1 MAIDNRLSLA
11 AQPTNLQAA
20 ITGGLSLG
28 ENLRN
33 SGVRDA
39 VLRQQEQVGA
49 QTIQQ
54 NKVVQQQQKSAF
66 MNKLATGLKTVPIA
80 NRAAIISQQMGMM
93 ETMGFDRA
101 DILSQG
107 LSDKDLDQVIAGTQ
121 ASVAAPQKPTSGM
134 QDFQFYQDII
144 ENPKSTPDQIQAAQ
158 IQQGTQ
164 ANVGRSQIKE
174 VSPGVFQSYDPNT
187 NVFGPVYR
195 VEPDGTQVPLT
206 REEQNKLASG
216 ELSNTAAAVGAAET
230 VVDVNKAR
238 KLAEVA
244 LDAELKL
251 SDMTDLSVRRKA
263 YVTQGAAAKDSIPN
277 IGRMIQINDRVMT
290 GGATAFTK
298 GITDFLGMTSADLG
312 EFNRASGELVLSTIR
327 ALGANPTEGERAFL
341 EKIQPSVGQS
351 PEVNAV
357 ILKNLMAISERQV
370 ARARLLQSSKEL
382 DPNDMI
388 LSEPDFVQLYG
399 PDVNPAEAAPA
410 QNQVPVGSGNNNAVN
425 NTDYVNGLFQ

>member
-121 ASVAAPQKPTSGM
+121 ASVAAPQKPTAGI
-134 QDFQFYQDII
+134 QEYEYFQSII
-144 ENPKSTPDQIQAAQ
+144 EDPNATDSQRDNASRKLGAL
-158 IQQGTQ
+158 
-164 ANVGRSQIKE
+164 ANAGRYQTE
-174 VSPGVFQSYDPNT
+174 EPTPGVFTVFDSNT
-187 NVFGPVYR
+187 
-195 VEPDGTQVPLT
+195 GTMVDMYELDENGQRIAVD
-206 REEQNKLASG
+206 REDQNARANTELASTVTTVG
-216 ELSNTAAAVGAAET
+216 EAET
-230 VVDVNKAR
+230 KVAVDKEK
-238 KLAEVA
+238 KLKRVA
-244 LDAELKL
+244 LDADIKL
-251 SDMTDLSVRRKA
+251 NDMTDLKVRRSK
-263 YVTQGAAAKDSIPN
+263 YISQGAVAKDQIPD
-277 IGRMIQINDRVMT
+277 IGRMIQINERVMT
-290 GGATAFTK
+290 GGATALTK
-298 GITDFLGMTSADLG
+298 AVTDFFGMTSADLG

-327 ALGANPTEGERAFL
+327 ALGANPTEGERNFL
-341 EKIQPSVGQS
+341 TDIQPNIGQS
-351 PEVNAV
+351 PEVNAK
-357 ILKNLMAISERQV
+357 ILKNLMTIFERQV
-370 ARARLLQSSKEL
+370 ARAKLLQSDKTL
-382 DPNDMI
+382 DPSEMI
-388 LSEPDFVQLYG
+388 LNEPKFVQLYG
-399 PDVNPAEAAPA
+399 LDANPAEAAPA
-410 QNQVPVGSGNNNAVN
+410 QNQVPVRSGDNNAVN
-425 NTDYVNGLFQ
+425 NADYVNGLFQ

>member
-66 MNKLATGLKTVPIA
+66 MYKLATGLKSVPIA

-107 LSDKDLDQVIAGTQ
+107 LTDKDLDQVIVGTQ
-121 ASVAAPQKPTSGM
+121 ASAAALQQKPTSGM

-144 ENPKSTPDQIQAAQ
+144 ENPNSTPDQIQAAK

-164 ANVGRSQIKE
+164 ANVGRSQIEE
-174 VSPGVFQSYDPNT
+174 VSPGVFQSYNPNT
-187 NVFGPVYR
+187 EVFGPVYR

-206 REEQNKLASG
+206 REEQNKLVNTELASTVTTVG
-216 ELSNTAAAVGAAET
+216 EAET
-230 VVDVNKAR
+230 KVAVDKEE
-238 KLAEVA
+238 KLKRVA
-244 LDAELKL
+244 LDADIKL
-251 SDMTDLSVRRKA
+251 NDMTDLKVRRSK
-263 YVTQGAAAKDSIPN
+263 YISQGAVAKDQIPD
-277 IGRMIQINDRVMT
+277 IGRMIQINERVMT
-290 GGATAFTK
+290 GGATALTK
-298 GITDFLGMTSADLG
+298 AVTDFFGMTSADLG

-327 ALGANPTEGERAFL
+327 ALGANPTEGERNFL
-341 EKIQPSVGQS
+341 TDIQPNIGQS
-351 PEVNAV
+351 PEVNAK
-357 ILKNLMAISERQV
+357 ILKNLMTIFERQV
-370 ARARLLQSSKEL
+370 ARARLLQSSKTL
-382 DPNDMI
+382 DPSEMI
-388 LSEPDFVQLYG
+388 LNEPKFVQLYG
-399 PDVNPAEAAPA
+399 LDANPVEAAPA
-410 QNQVPVGSGNNNAVN
+410 QNQVPVVSGNNNAVN
-425 NTDYVNGLFQ
+425 NTDYVNGLF

>member
-39 VLRQQEQVGA
+39 VLRQQEEVGA

-54 NKVVQQQQKSAF
+54 NKVVQQQQKAAF
-66 MNKLATGLKTVPIA
+66 MNKLATGLKSVPIA

-107 LSDKDLDQVIAGTQ
+107 LSDKDLDQVIAGTR
-121 ASVAAPQKPTSGM
+121 ASAAAPQQPTSGM

-144 ENPKSTPDQIQAAQ
+144 ENPNSTPDQVQAAK

-164 ANVGRSQIKE
+164 ANAGRSQIKE

-216 ELSNTAAAVGAAET
+216 ELSNTATAVGAAET
-230 VVDVNKAR
+230 AVAVDKQR
-238 KLAEVA
+238 KLDEIA
-244 LDAELKL
+244 LDAELKM
-251 SDMTDLSVRRKA
+251 SDMTDLGVRRKA
-263 YVTQGAAAKDSIPN
+263 YVTQGAAAKDLIPN

-351 PEVNAV
+351 PEVNAA

-370 ARARLLQSSKEL
+370 ARARLLQSNKGL

-410 QNQVPVGSGNNNAVN
+410 QNKIPVGSGNNNAVN

>member
-39 VLRQQEQVGA
+39 VLRQQEEVGA

-54 NKVVQQQQKSAF
+54 NKVVQQQQKAAF
-66 MNKLATGLKTVPIA
+66 MNKLATGLKSVPIA

-107 LSDKDLDQVIAGTQ
+107 LSDKDLDQVIAGTR
-121 ASVAAPQKPTSGM
+121 ASAAAPQQPTSGM

-144 ENPKSTPDQIQAAQ
+144 ENPNSTPDQVQAAK

-164 ANVGRSQIKE
+164 ANAGRSQIKE
-174 VSPGVFQSYDPNT
+174 VSPGVFQSYDPNS

-216 ELSNTAAAVGAAET
+216 ELSNTATAVGAAET
-230 VVDVNKAR
+230 AVAVDKQR
-238 KLAEVA
+238 KLDEIA
-244 LDAELKL
+244 LDAELKM
-251 SDMTDLSVRRKA
+251 SDMTDLGVRRKA
-263 YVTQGAAAKDSIPN
+263 YVTQGAAAKDLIPN

-290 GGATAFTK
+290 SGATAFTK

-351 PEVNAV
+351 PEVNAA

-370 ARARLLQSSKEL
+370 ARARLLQSNKGL

-410 QNQVPVGSGNNNAVN
+410 QNKIPVGSGNNNAVN

>member
-66 MNKLATGLKTVPIA
+66 MNKLATGLKRVPIA

-107 LSDKDLDQVIAGTQ
+107 LTDKDLDQVIVGTQ
-121 ASVAAPQKPTSGM
+121 ASAAALQQKPTSGM

-144 ENPKSTPDQIQAAQ
+144 ENPNSTPDQIQAAK

-164 ANVGRSQIKE
+164 ANAGRSQIKE
-174 VSPGVFQSYDPNT
+174 VSPGVFQSYNPNT
-187 NVFGPVYR
+187 EVFGPVYR

-206 REEQNKLASG
+206 REEQNKLVNTELASTVTTVG
-216 ELSNTAAAVGAAET
+216 EAET
-230 VVDVNKAR
+230 KVAVDKEE
-238 KLAEVA
+238 KLKRVA
-244 LDAELKL
+244 LDADIKL
-251 SDMTDLSVRRKA
+251 NDMTDLKVRRSK
-263 YVTQGAAAKDSIPN
+263 YISQGAVAKDQIPD
-277 IGRMIQINDRVMT
+277 IGRMIQINERVMT
-290 GGATAFTK
+290 GGATALTK
-298 GITDFLGMTSADLG
+298 AVTDFFGMTSADLG

-327 ALGANPTEGERAFL
+327 ALGANPTEGERNFL
-341 EKIQPSVGQS
+341 TDIQPNIGQS
-351 PEVNAV
+351 PEVNAK
-357 ILKNLMAISERQV
+357 ILKNLMTIFERQV
-370 ARARLLQSSKEL
+370 ARAKLLQSDKTL
-382 DPNDMI
+382 DPSEMI
-388 LSEPDFVQLYG
+388 LNEPKFVQLYG
-399 PDVNPAEAAPA
+399 LDANPVEAAPA
-410 QNQVPVGSGNNNAVN
+410 QNQVPVVSGNNNAVN
-425 NTDYVNGLFQ
+425 NTDYVNGLF

>member
-1 MAIDNRLSLA
+1 M
-11 AQPTNLQAA
+11 
-20 ITGGLSLG
+20 
-28 ENLRN
+28 
-33 SGVRDA
+33 
-39 VLRQQEQVGA
+39 
-49 QTIQQ
+49 
-54 NKVVQQQQKSAF
+54 
-66 MNKLATGLKTVPIA
+66 
-80 NRAAIISQQMGMM
+80 
-93 ETMGFDRA
+93 
-101 DILSQG
+101 
-107 LSDKDLDQVIAGTQ
+107 
-121 ASVAAPQKPTSGM
+121 
-134 QDFQFYQDII
+134 
-144 ENPKSTPDQIQAAQ
+144 
-158 IQQGTQ
+158 
-164 ANVGRSQIKE
+164 
-174 VSPGVFQSYDPNT
+174 
-187 NVFGPVYR
+187 
-195 VEPDGTQVPLT
+195 
-206 REEQNKLASG
+206 
-216 ELSNTAAAVGAAET
+216 
-230 VVDVNKAR
+230 VDVNKAR

>member
-39 VLRQQEQVGA
+39 VLRQQEEVGA

-54 NKVVQQQQKSAF
+54 NKVVQQQQKAAF
-66 MNKLATGLKTVPIA
+66 MNKLATGLKSVPIA

-107 LSDKDLDQVIAGTQ
+107 LSDKDLDQVIAGTR
-121 ASVAAPQKPTSGM
+121 ASAAAPQQPTSGM

-144 ENPKSTPDQIQAAQ
+144 ENPNSTPDQVQAAK

-164 ANVGRSQIKE
+164 ANAGRSQIKE
-174 VSPGVFQSYDPNT
+174 VSPGVFQSYDPNS

-216 ELSNTAAAVGAAET
+216 ELSNTATAVGAAET
-230 VVDVNKAR
+230 AVAVDKQR
-238 KLAEVA
+238 KLDEIA
-244 LDAELKL
+244 LDAELKM
-251 SDMTDLSVRRKA
+251 SDMTDLGVRRKA
-263 YVTQGAAAKDSIPN
+263 YVTQGAAAKDLIPN

-351 PEVNAV
+351 PEVNAA

-370 ARARLLQSSKEL
+370 ARARLLQSNKGL

-410 QNQVPVGSGNNNAVN
+410 QNKIPVGSGNNNAVN

>member
-39 VLRQQEQVGA
+39 VLRQQEEVGA

-54 NKVVQQQQKSAF
+54 NKVVQQQQKAAF
-66 MNKLATGLKTVPIA
+66 MNKLATGLKSVPIA

-107 LSDKDLDQVIAGTQ
+107 LSDKDLDQVIAGTR
-121 ASVAAPQKPTSGM
+121 ASAAAPQQPTSGM

-144 ENPKSTPDQIQAAQ
+144 ENPNSTPDQVQAAK

-164 ANVGRSQIKE
+164 ANAGRSQIKE

-216 ELSNTAAAVGAAET
+216 ELSNTATAVGAAET
-230 VVDVNKAR
+230 AVAVDKQR
-238 KLAEVA
+238 KLDEIA
-244 LDAELKL
+244 LDAELKM
-251 SDMTDLSVRRKA
+251 SDMTDLGVRRKA
-263 YVTQGAAAKDSIPN
+263 YVTQGAAAKDLIPN

-290 GGATAFTK
+290 SGATAFTK

-351 PEVNAV
+351 PEVNAA

-370 ARARLLQSSKEL
+370 ARARLLQSNKGL

-410 QNQVPVGSGNNNAVN
+410 QNKIPVGSGNNNAVN